1 MQLRPWPGSVTE
13 AGAMK
18 HDDDLLL
25 LALVA
30 ALLTLQAL
38 RPLLVALVALVLTLA
53 GYRPSKAPVAA
64 PAPITPPAP
73 RRPAAGPLTALPPC
87 RAAAGARRL
96 IAHHSRSDP

>member
-1 MQLRPWPGSVTE
+1 
-13 AGAMK
+13 MK

-53 GYRPSKAPVAA
+53 GYRPSKAPAAA

-73 RRPAAGPLTALPPC
+73 RRPAAGPLTALPVRELRQLA
-87 RAAAGARRL
+87 RAAGHRALARSGRRAEL
-96 IAHHSRSDP
+96 LLVLAA

>member
-1 MQLRPWPGSVTE
+1 
-13 AGAMK
+13 MK

-25 LALVA
+25 LALAA

-73 RRPAAGPLTALPPC
+73 RRPAAGPLTALPVRELRQLA
-87 RAAAGARRL
+87 RAAGHRALARSGRRAEL
-96 IAHHSRSDP
+96 LLALA